1 MRNQKL
7 IHPTRCSQ
15 LLSHRGVLVLVT
27 VTLWEWEWDWDV
39 VMQHIYIVKHDRA
52 TVRDTDIHF
61 RLNYTFLSMIYIS
74 CRVGASCEPQRV
86 VWRIRTSRIQ
96 LQNR

>member
-15 LLSHRGVLVLVT
+15 LLSHRGVVLD
-27 VTLWEWEWDWDV
+27 TLWEWDV

-52 TVRDTDIHF
+52 KIVGYSYTLQVELHFSEHDI
-61 RLNYTFLSMIYIS
+61 
-74 CRVGASCEPQRV
+74 
-86 VWRIRTSRIQ
+86 
-96 LQNR
+96 